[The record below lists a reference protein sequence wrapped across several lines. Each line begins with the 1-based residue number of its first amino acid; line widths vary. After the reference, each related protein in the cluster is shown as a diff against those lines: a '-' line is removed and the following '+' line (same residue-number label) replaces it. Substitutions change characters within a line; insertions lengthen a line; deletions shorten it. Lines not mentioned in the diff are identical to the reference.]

1 MKTELPHGYWNPKIE
16 LMPKGKLRRL
26 QLKRV
31 QDAIRYAWESA
42 PFYRSRMVQH
52 GVTPENILTL
62 EDFFRKFPVTRRED
76 LERDQ
81 LANPPFGTRLA
92 LPLEKALR
100 YHSTSGTTGK
110 PPVRAFDTERDWLW
124 GGDAW
129 ATSLYNFGVRP
140 DDVVMVAFGYG
151 SFIGFWGAHYGFE
164 KIGCRVHP
172 TGAMDTKTR
181 LQMILDLKVTVLCC
195 TPSYA
200 IRMLHV
206 ANEEGIDLGARSRL
220 NMIVTAGEPGASI
233 ASTKEIIEKGFDAH
247 LGDFMGTTETAG
259 MMASTC
265 AKRCGGLHINEDR
278 FLAEVVDPNTLEPV
292 GYGKKGMMVVTPLIK
307 EAMPLFRYA
316 TNDIVMME
324 RGNVCPC
331 GRTLDLFM
339 GGILGRYDDMVKVRG
354 VQLTPQMIEEIV
366 RGFPVVEEFFTTV
379 ENRSGLDTL
388 LIKLELKRDSSS
400 VPTGEI
406 VDKIK
411 QQVKNNLGLTPEV
424 SIEPQNSLPRF
435 ELKARRFQDLRAKV
449 NQ

>member
-1 MKTELPHGYWNPKIE
+1 MKAELPHGYWNPKIE

-26 QLKRV
+26 QFKRI
-31 QDAIRYAWESA
+31 QQALRYAWESS
-42 PFYRSRMVQH
+42 PYYRRRMAQH
-52 GVTPENILTL
+52 GVTPEKITSL
-62 EDFFRKFPVTRRED
+62 EDFLRNFPVTRREA
-76 LERDQ
+76 LEQDQ
-81 LANPPFGTRLA
+81 LENPPFGTRLA
-92 LPLEKALR
+92 LPLEQALR

-110 PPVRAFDTERDWLW
+110 PPVRAFDSERDWLW

-129 ATSLYNFGVRP
+129 ATSLYNFGVRTS
-140 DDVVMVAFGYG
+140 DVVMVAFGYG

-181 LQMILDLKVTVLCC
+181 IRVILDLNVSVLCC

-206 ANEEGIDLGARSRL
+206 ANEEGIDLGAQSRL
-220 NMIVTAGEPGASI
+220 NMIVVAGEPGASI
-233 ASTKEIIEKGFDAH
+233 ASTREIIEKGFNAH

-259 MMASTC
+259 MIASTC

-278 FLAEVVDPNTLEPV
+278 FLVEAVDPDTMEPV
-292 GYGKKGMMVVTPLIK
+292 GYGKQGMMAVTPLVK

-316 TNDIVMME
+316 TNDIVIME

-331 GRTLDLFM
+331 GRSLDLLM

-366 RGFPVVEEFFTTV
+366 RGFPAVEEFFTTV
-379 ENRSGLDTL
+379 DTRSGLDTL
-388 LIKLELKRDSSS
+388 LIKLELRREASSAAS
-400 VPTGEI
+400 VQI
-406 VDKIK
+406 VDEIK
-411 QQVKNNLGLTPEV
+411 QRVKNNLGLTPEI
-424 SIEPQNSLPRF
+424 SIEPHNSLPRF
-435 ELKARRFQDLRAKV
+435 ELKARRFQDLRAKA
-449 NQ
+449 N